1 VQPVIRRRTAAEA
14 SPSIFEEQVRQMPE
28 SSRTRA
34 RGQGLGRGPG
44 VAALVSGLVSLA
56 LTPALLRGQEGGEAQ
71 QNARATAPSAT
82 CITPAAERKVA
93 ACPSN
98 APRAK
103 AQPSGEAPTSRFRDP
118 EKEETDDG
126 QAGPTGPSVELD
138 LATRLNRDEL
148 QARQWDLLVRE
159 SQLLQR
165 LVQNTRTSD
174 PRRPDVLLRL
184 AETYFEM
191 QVVKNR
197 EVRSF
202 DEPLYQARQSKN
214 ANRVRD
220 LQRQQQQAQQELDR
234 YRQEGIRTY
243 ATLVQD
249 HPQYNRMDEVLFSL
263 AFALEEMREYDRA
276 RRVYYRL
283 IRDYPQSKFVPHA
296 WLAFAEYYFNEG
308 EMREAIQFYEKV
320 TQFPPA
326 ENPVYGYALY
336 KSAWAL
342 YNLDDFRGAL
352 EKFTEVIEFAQQN
365 PDARD
370 AENLSRQSRRELV
383 LPYAMVGTP
392 SRALAFFRRY
402 AADENQAIEMFES
415 LGELYYDTGQWPE
428 TIEVYQKLMAERS
441 RSDQV
446 CYWQSRVSNAI
457 VSSKPK
463 PEQVEETARMVR
475 LYELFQT
482 QDHSAES
489 KTQCKQLTAGLL
501 FELATAWHR
510 EAIGTDSQPGTNDV
524 RTMTLASQLY
534 QVAIEKFPDME
545 DLEFPTIDRRD
556 WPTVYK
562 VRYYY
567 AELLWKMEN
576 WEKCGPAFDAVVEQN
591 PRGEYTTDAAYA
603 AVLCYNNLY
612 QQRYAATDRLSP
624 EERRE
629 RERRAQRRNRRRGRE
644 EPEEESKAPRE
655 FSELE
660 EGMLQAFQRYVCFIP
675 DSDELPTIKYRRA
688 RIFYEAQHYEEAALL
703 FKDIA
708 YNHTDSELS
717 EYAANLYLDS
727 LNILGTQL
735 EEPRT
740 ACVDGIADSIQ
751 PLRTRYCDSEA
762 KQAQYATLCPVLTV
776 LRCNIKRKQAE
787 IATKEERYEDNIEI
801 TKSILRDEECMA
813 LGDVDGDGEED
824 FKPDELLWNLAINYE
839 AARLIGPAIRV
850 RQRLVELYPDSP
862 LSKRAIYLIGA
873 NYHALALYEQ
883 AADYYERFA
892 ERFPGEDGSDCT
904 EEDQAANVC
913 AVASDALQTAVL
925 FRLGLGDIEKARDDA
940 ELFERS
946 YRRKLP
952 RETATVNFSL
962 CTIPEQEE
970 SWNGMFRCYRSFL
983 RGFRRSALPQQ
994 LMHANLGIGK
1004 AFWNTDEKDKSE
1016 KYFESAWE
1024 IWEKGAAEKINA
1036 MEDLSEAERTR
1047 MVLEAKTEASE
1058 ALFYLAEYKFFEF
1071 RRVRFPNY
1079 RGGRSMSR
1087 MERWV
1092 EKEFIPWMQE
1102 KSEALAKAQTEYEKI
1117 AELEIPQWEI
1127 AAAARVGEMYR
1138 TFMDQIEDAPV
1149 PEEIENDVELMDIY
1163 NDTMEQRLRPL
1174 REQAIDKFA
1183 FCLIT
1188 STRVRWFNEF
1198 SRQCESELNALAPT
1212 DYPMAAEL
1220 RGSPDLAERRL
1231 PLPGP
1236 ADLGRSAEEEAAAET
1251 ATGAA
1256 APATRP
1262 DPASLDGEDS

>member
-1 VQPVIRRRTAAEA
+1 MQRNVL
-14 SPSIFEEQVRQMPE
+14 EENVRQMPKR
-28 SSRTRA
+28 STYR
-34 RGQGLGRGPG
+34 GLGARPG
-44 VAALVSGLVSLA
+44 LLALASGLVSLA
-56 LTPALLRGQEGGEAQ
+56 LTPAFLAGQESGAESGSGQ
-71 QNARATAPSAT
+71 RNARTAAGSGT
-82 CITPAAERKVA
+82 CITPEAERKVA
-93 ACPSN
+93 ECPTN
-98 APRAK
+98 APRQAK
-103 AQPSGEAPTSRFRDP
+103 AAPAGEAPASRFRGP

-126 QAGPTGPSVELD
+126 PSGPTGPSVELD

-148 QARQWDLLVRE
+148 QARQWDFLVRE

-165 LVQNTRTSD
+165 LVENTRTSD
-174 PRRPDVLLRL
+174 PRRPDILLRL

-202 DEPLYQARQSKN
+202 DEPIYQARQSKN
-214 ANRVRD
+214 ANRVRE
-220 LQRQQQQAQQELDR
+220 LQRRQQQTQQELDR

-249 HPQYNRMDEVLFSL
+249 HPQYARMDEVLFSL

-296 WLAFAEYYFNEG
+296 WLAFAEYYFNNS
-308 EMREAIQFYEKV
+308 EMREAMQFYEKV
-320 TQFPPA
+320 VQFPPS

-352 EKFTEVIEFAQQN
+352 EKFTDVIEFARNN

-370 AENLSRQSRRELV
+370 AENLSRQARRELV

-392 SRALAFFRRY
+392 NRALDFFRRY
-402 AADENQAIEMFES
+402 AVDEDQALEMFES

-428 TIEVYQKLMAERS
+428 TIEIYQKLMAERS
-441 RSDQV
+441 RDDKV

-463 PEQVEETARMVR
+463 PDQVQETERMVR
-475 LYELFQT
+475 LYELFLSQN
-482 QDHSAES
+482 HSAES

-510 EAIGTDSQPGTNDV
+510 EAIGTDSQPGTNDA
-524 RTMTLASQLY
+524 RTMGLASQLY
-534 QVAIEKFPDME
+534 QVAIDKFPDME
-545 DLEFPTIDRRD
+545 ELEFPQIDRRD

-576 WEKCGPAFDAVVEQN
+576 WEKCGPAFDAVVEQD

-612 QQRYAATDRLSP
+612 QQRYAATDRLTP
-624 EERRE
+624 EELRE
-629 RERRAQRRNRRRGRE
+629 RERRSRGRRGRRRNA
-644 EPEEESKAPRE
+644 EPEEQSKEPRE

-660 EGMLQAFQRYVCFIP
+660 EGMLGAFQRYVCFIP

-688 RIFYEAQHYEEAALL
+688 RIFYEAHHYEEAALL

-708 YNHTDSELS
+708 YNHPESELS

-727 LNILGTQL
+727 LNILGTQI

-751 PLRTRYCDSEA
+751 PLRTRYCETES
-762 KQAQYATLCPVLTV
+762 KQAQYATLCPVLNV

-787 IATKEERYEDNIEI
+787 IASDEGNHQKAIEDI
-801 TKSILRDEECMA
+801 KGILRDRECMA

-824 FKPDELLWNLAINYE
+824 FKPDELLWNLAIQYE

-850 RQRLVELYPDSP
+850 RQRLVELYPESP

-873 NYHALALYEQ
+873 NYHALALYAQ
-883 AADYYERFA
+883 AADYYEQFA
-892 ERFPGEDGSDCT
+892 KRFPGEDGSDCT
-904 EEDQAANVC
+904 EEDRRANVC

-925 FRLGLGDIEKARDDA
+925 FRLGLGDIEQARDDA
-940 ELFERS
+940 RLFERS
-946 YRRKLP
+946 YRRRLP
-952 RETATVNFSL
+952 RETATVAYSL
-962 CTIPEQEE
+962 CTVPEQEE
-970 SWNGMFRCYRSFL
+970 SWNGVFNCYRSFL
-983 RGFRRSALPQQ
+983 RSFRRTALPQQ
-994 LMHANLGIGK
+994 VMHANISIGR

-1016 KYFESAWE
+1016 KYFENAWE
-1024 IWEKGAAEKINA
+1024 IWSGGAAEAISNL
-1036 MEDLSEAERTR
+1036 EDVDDGSKQR
-1047 MVLEAKTEASE
+1047 MLFEAKTSASE

-1079 RGGRSMSR
+1079 RGGRSMNR

-1092 EKEFIPWMQE
+1092 EKEFVPWMQE
-1102 KSEALAKAQTEYEKI
+1102 KSEALAAAQTEYEKI
-1117 AELEIPQWEI
+1117 AELEVPQWEI
-1127 AAAARVGEMYR
+1127 AAAARIGEMYR

-1198 SRQCESELNALAPT
+1198 SRQCENELNALAPT

-1220 RGSPDLAERRL
+1220 RGQPDLPERRM
-1231 PLPGP
+1231 PVPG
-1236 ADLGRSAEEEAAAET
+1236 AAELGRAAEEEAAAEAEASPGGG
-1251 ATGAA
+1251 ATPPEASAEGGA
-1256 APATRP
+1256 
-1262 DPASLDGEDS
+1262 S